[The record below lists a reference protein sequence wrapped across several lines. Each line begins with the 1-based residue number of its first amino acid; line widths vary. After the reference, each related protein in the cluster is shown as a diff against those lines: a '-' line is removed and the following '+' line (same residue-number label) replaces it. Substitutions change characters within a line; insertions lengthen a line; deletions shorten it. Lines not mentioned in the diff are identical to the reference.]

1 MEETVLRVLRMLADG
16 VIGPRVHELLD
27 ELEAAPAPPAPHLP
41 PAVPAAVS
49 RPFQAPVAPIPTGG
63 KS

>member
-27 ELEAAPAPPAPHLP
+27 EIEAGGTPAPAQP
-41 PAVPAAVS
+41 
-49 RPFQAPVAPIPTGG
+49 PTGG
-63 KS
+63 TK